1 VPGKPKVFSPTIG
14 GLPVFTQKTDDIAQA
29 GYRGFEFGQ

>member
-1 VPGKPKVFSPTIG
+1 VSGKQKVFSPYIG
-14 GLPVFTQKTDDIAQA
+14 GLPICTQKIDDIAQA